1 MKITFVLVKQG
12 MQHKQSLWDEEAQSL
27 RVLGLEF
34 KVALENWTEEMQ
46 AWSLTEESQK
56 PYGYMGV
63 IKCPNI
69 R

>member
-1 MKITFVLVKQG
+1 MKITFALVKQG
-12 MQHKQSLWDEEAQSL
+12 MQQKHPLWDEEAQSL

-34 KVALENWTEEMQ
+34 KIALENWTEEMQ
-46 AWSLTEESQK
+46 AWSVTGETQK

-63 IKCPNI
+63 IRCPNI